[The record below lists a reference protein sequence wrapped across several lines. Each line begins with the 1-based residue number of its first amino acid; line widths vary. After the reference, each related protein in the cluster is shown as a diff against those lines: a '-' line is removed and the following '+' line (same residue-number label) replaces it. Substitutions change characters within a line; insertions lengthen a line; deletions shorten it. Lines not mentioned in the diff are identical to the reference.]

1 MRTSHFN
8 QQILLVCGQDDSAD
22 EIFVDLLECGMSPT
36 QLLDSFVYP
45 AHLDVFAIL
54 VRLTFIKDGPVI
66 SWIQVLGFRLR
77 YMPVYFGSLAVLV
90 F

>member
-1 MRTSHFN
+1 MDNVFFAHITWAAALVGMHTSHFN
-8 QQILLVCGQDDSAD
+8 QQNLPVCGQDDSAD

-54 VRLTFIKDGPVI
+54 VRLTFIKAIG
-66 SWIQVLGFRLR
+66 
-77 YMPVYFGSLAVLV
+77 
-90 F
+90 